1 MPTVSFS
8 AGPACSWPAGLL
20 LDRRGPRV
28 PPVDQPEFA
37 VEALLEWLDDR
48 IAVSPDPGSRTVLL
62 EIRRR
67 LGVLS
72 LRERQL
78 EELIA
83 AMRPNGD
90 QEGDEPSDLWVVEG
104 DVAARVVAEVEAEG

>member
-1 MPTVSFS
+1 M
-8 AGPACSWPAGLL
+8 
-20 LDRRGPRV
+20 
-28 PPVDQPEFA
+28 A
-37 VEALLEWLDDR
+37 VEALVEWLEDR

-67 LGVLS
+67 LGTLGV
-72 LRERQL
+72 RERQL

-90 QEGDEPSDLWVVEG
+90 QGSDASDLWVIEG